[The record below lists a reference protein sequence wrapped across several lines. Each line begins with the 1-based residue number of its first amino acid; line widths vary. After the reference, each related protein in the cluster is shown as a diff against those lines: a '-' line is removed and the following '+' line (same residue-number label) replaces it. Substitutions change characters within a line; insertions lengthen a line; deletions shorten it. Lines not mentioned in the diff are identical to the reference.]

1 MPTNDTTEAQMARI
15 NGMLVRAAI
24 TIAVG
29 AVVLLPLIG

>member
-1 MPTNDTTEAQMARI
+1 MTTNATPEAQMARI

-24 TIAVG
+24 TIALG